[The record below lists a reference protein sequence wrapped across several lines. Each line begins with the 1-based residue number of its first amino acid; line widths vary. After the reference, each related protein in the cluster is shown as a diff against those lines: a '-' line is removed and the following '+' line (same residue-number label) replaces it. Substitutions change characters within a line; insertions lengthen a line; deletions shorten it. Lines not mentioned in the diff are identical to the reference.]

1 MKGAGTFLLTLI
13 LSGFSTPAALATIWP
28 SDGTTASV
36 QSIHDNQAANGD
48 TITLPAGAF
57 TWANGVTIRKGITL
71 RGVAGATQIN
81 RAPAYSNALIT
92 ITGLPTNLPVRVTG
106 IRFDQALG
114 QDIDRQAIS
123 INGPYGGSWG
133 LTRVRV
139 DHCYFYGGFRTIL
152 IRYRVNGVADQNTFQ
167 NCAYITEYYGDDD
180 FAWNRVGTPQF
191 GTSDSFFFEDNSVIM
206 DAAISYFDTLSDQN
220 TGGRLVWRYNT
231 FDTTAFTGVMG
242 SLIGAH
248 GNQAYWQGSNDWLR
262 GGISCEFY
270 NNTVRF
276 PTSFRLIWFRGGRNI
291 VANNTFVGNI
301 GTGKIISFD
310 EEEGITGVIP
320 PTRTV
325 WPAEDQVNNNFY
337 FNNSLN
343 GSPLDSSRIGPW
355 QTGTSTFVHVN
366 RDYWLQPPS
375 PSTVTNYPHP
385 TSPSLPNYPLPYN
398 PAVTAW
404 TPYVYPHP
412 LNTSLN

>member
-1 MKGAGTFLLTLI
+1 MKGTGTLLLTLI
-13 LSGFSTPAALATIWP
+13 LSGFSTPAALATTWP

-36 QSIHDNQAANGD
+36 QSIHDNQAQNGD

-71 RGVAGATQIN
+71 RGVAGATQIS
-81 RAPAYSNALIT
+81 RAPAYTNALIT

-106 IRFDQALG
+106 IRFNQALG

-139 DHCYFYGGFRTIL
+139 DHCYFYGGCRTLL
-152 IRYRVNGVADQNTFQ
+152 IRYRVNGVADHNTFQ
-167 NCAYITEYYGDDD
+167 NCAYITEYYGDDS

-242 SLIGAH
+242 SLIGEH

-301 GTGKIISFD
+301 GTGKVISFD

-343 GSPLDSSRIGPW
+343 GSPLDSSRIGAW
-355 QTGTSTFVHVN
+355 QTGTSTFIHVN

-385 TSPSLPNYPLPYN
+385 TSPSLPSYPLPYN

-412 LNTSLN
+412 LITSLN